1 MAPVDAIVDDET
13 LRDGSATEFA
23 AGARCDREA
32 GCGKRVADVFPRLA
46 SIGVRER
53 DGSAAGGVLGT
64 QRVPGLGVWGG
75 YDEDEDDAMTGE
87 APAMR
92 ARGGWNFAADAVGDS
107 VGTRP
112 GSMPALIPA
121 TFTVRALDVGSR
133 VGRVPRCR
141 GVDDSLG
148 VCGASLGRDRRP
160 DDTTRGAMK
169 A

>member
-13 LRDGSATEFA
+13 LRDWSATEVA
-23 AGARCDREA
+23 VGARCDREA
-32 GCGKRVADVFPRLA
+32 GCGKSVADVFSRLA
-46 SIGVRER
+46 SIGVRDR
-53 DGSAAGGVLGT
+53 DGSAAGGVMGT
-64 QRVPGLGVWGG
+64 QRVPGLGVWGA
-75 YDEDEDDAMTGE
+75 YDEDEDGAMTGE

-112 GSMPALIPA
+112 GSVPALIPA
-121 TFTVRALDVGSR
+121 TFTVRALDEGSR

-148 VCGASLGRDRRP
+148 VRGASLGRERRP
-160 DDTTRGAMK
+160 DGTTRGAMK